1 MASSTP
7 SNTNS
12 SAAAVA
18 AARPAAGRP
27 QASHPSPYPIY
38 HQQQQQQQPHYLHT
52 SINTSSP
59 NLPPIR
65 SQTLIPPSNSP
76 PPPHNSNNHH
86 GILYPLASSGRGFIP
101 PVPTR
106 PSSDHNLLPRGSY
119 NSSSSSLALSNF
131 RAASPSPLSHPHY
144 PHPPAHRLHPSLP
157 NPHYHQSPPPVSA
170 PIMGVPVVPQLKVA
184 PSPVSDSNGY
194 KHTRDTS
201 DDPIVMVRGRKVVV
215 TEGASIY
222 GLCRSWLRNGV
233 VEKSQ
238 MSHGEGGSTLPRP
251 LPLPVVD
258 SNSPSKEAEEE
269 EDAKEAEE
277 SVEHLSAQDLLKRH
291 VKHAKKVR
299 ARLRE
304 ERLNRIARYKT
315 RLALLLPPQVEQLR
329 NDSAGGH

>member
-201 DDPIVMVRGRKVVV
+201 DDPIVMVRGRK
-215 TEGASIY
+215 
-222 GLCRSWLRNGV
+222 W
-233 VEKSQ
+233 
-238 MSHGEGGSTLPRP
+238 
-251 LPLPVVD
+251 
-258 SNSPSKEAEEE
+258 
-269 EDAKEAEE
+269 
-277 SVEHLSAQDLLKRH
+277 
-291 VKHAKKVR
+291 
-299 ARLRE
+299 
-304 ERLNRIARYKT
+304 
-315 RLALLLPPQVEQLR
+315 
-329 NDSAGGH
+329 